1 MCGERQFLESNTRA
15 LLLSAVLSGLE
26 QACPLCLGCAHR
38 SPRKASPLRGKAH
51 FLLLWRFCSSSVA
64 QLCPTLCDPRERST
78 PGFSVLHHLPEFA
91 LTRVHRVGDALQP
104 SHPLSPP
111 SPAFNPSQHQY
122 LFQGI
127 GSSHQV
133 AKVLEFQLQHPS
145 FQWIFRV
152 DFL

>member
-64 QLCPTLCDPRERST
+64 QSTEWLNWTELNIFLKIGLYHTYWFKTCFLSEKCNEDNKFEIPPWSLGFDPWSLCITQARSGGWSKEEGHDRMKAESSWGWVREEAEKSK
-78 PGFSVLHHLPEFA
+78 E
-91 LTRVHRVGDALQP
+91 
-104 SHPLSPP
+104 
-111 SPAFNPSQHQY
+111 
-122 LFQGI
+122 
-127 GSSHQV
+127 
-133 AKVLEFQLQHPS
+133 
-145 FQWIFRV
+145 
-152 DFL
+152 